1 MALDRFTSLE
11 NKLRREIAAR
21 QMAEQL
27 LEDKSR
33 ELYNSNQELQR
44 RNQKIAEQSRDL
56 QRQVVELQQTRQQ
69 LVQSEKMAVI
79 GQMAAGVAHE
89 INTPVGFVASNLDS
103 LKDYLGALSELVIGQ
118 KQYLDKIPRPGCHG
132 RDREIS
138 RLQQQADQMDLNSLL
153 PDIEQLICD
162 CSEGA
167 ERIRQIVAD
176 LSDFIYLKPS
186 AVAAKS
192 PTAPENINRLL
203 KKAIKIA
210 SSEIKPKADVE
221 LRLGDLPPV
230 ICNGGKIGQVF
241 LNLLVNA
248 AQAIPEWG
256 WIRVVTGEENNRV
269 WIEISDNGCGIAEAH
284 RMKIFDPFF
293 TTKAIGQGTGLGL
306 HVVKGAVEMHGGE
319 ISVSSREGFGACFR
333 VSLPV
338 TGKSENI
345 VSV

>member
-1 MALDRFTSLE
+1 MAQDRVTSLE
-11 NKLRREIAAR
+11 NKLRREITAR

-44 RNQKIAEQSRDL
+44 RNRKIAEQSRDL

-79 GQMAAGVAHE
+79 GQLAAGMAHE

-103 LKDYLGALSELVIGQ
+103 LKDYLAALSELVIGQ
-118 KQYLDKIPRPGCHG
+118 KKCLDKFDSPLQ
-132 RDREIS
+132 DNEIS
-138 RLQQQADQMDLNSLL
+138 RLQKQANQMNLDSLL
-153 PDIEQLICD
+153 PDIDQLIGD

-167 ERIRQIVAD
+167 ERIRRIVAD
-176 LSDFIYLKPS
+176 LSDFIYPEPS
-186 AVAAKS
+186 ATAVHGS
-192 PTAPENINRLL
+192 TAPENINQLL
-203 KKAIKIA
+203 EKAINVA
-210 SSEIKPKADVE
+210 SREIKSKADIE
-221 LRLGDLPPV
+221 LYLGELPPV

-256 WIRVVTGEENNRV
+256 LIKVVSGAKGNRV
-269 WIEISDNGCGIAEAH
+269 WVEISDNGCGIAEAH
-284 RMKIFDPFF
+284 RTKIFDPFF

-319 ISVSSREGFGACFR
+319 IMVCSKEGFGACFR

-338 TGKSENI
+338 AGKRQSI
-345 VSV
+345 APV

>member
-1 MALDRFTSLE
+1 
-11 NKLRREIAAR
+11 
-21 QMAEQL
+21 MAEQL

-79 GQMAAGVAHE
+79 GQLAAGVAHE

-103 LKDYLGALSELVIGQ
+103 LKDYLAALSELVIGQ
-118 KQYLDKIPRPGCHG
+118 KQYLDKF
-132 RDREIS
+132 DSSLQDNEIS
-138 RLQQQADQMDLNSLL
+138 RLQKQANQMNLDSLL
-153 PDIEQLICD
+153 PDIDQLIGD

-167 ERIRQIVAD
+167 ERIRRIVAD
-176 LSDFIYLKPS
+176 LADFIY
-186 AVAAKS
+186 
-192 PTAPENINRLL
+192 PETFGYSSHAWQYQHRKILTSCFE
-203 KKAIKIA
+203 KAINVA
-210 SSEIKPKADVE
+210 SREIKSKADIE
-221 LRLGDLPPV
+221 LYLGELPPV

-256 WIRVVTGEENNRV
+256 LIKVVSGEGATG
-269 WIEISDNGCGIAEAH
+269 SGLKSA
-284 RMKIFDPFF
+284 
-293 TTKAIGQGTGLGL
+293 TTVAVLPRPTERKFSIPSLPPRRLARAPGL
-306 HVVKGAVEMHGGE
+306 VCMWSKGAVEMHGGE
-319 ISVSSREGFGACFR
+319 IRSSSKEGFGACFR

-338 TGKSENI
+338 AGKSEILFRFDKAIFRN
-345 VSV
+345 